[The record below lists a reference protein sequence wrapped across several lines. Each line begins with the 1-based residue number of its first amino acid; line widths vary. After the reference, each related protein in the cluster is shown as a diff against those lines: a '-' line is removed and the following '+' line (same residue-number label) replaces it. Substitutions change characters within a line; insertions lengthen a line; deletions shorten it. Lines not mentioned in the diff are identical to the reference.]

1 MSIQVYNT
9 LTRKKESFKTLQP
22 DMVSMY
28 VCGPTVY
35 DKAHVGHAMSA
46 LVFDII
52 RRYLEYRGFEV
63 KHVTNY
69 TDVDDKI
76 IQRAAVESVDPIEI
90 AQRYIDEFDQHLK
103 DLNILP
109 AFQYPRATEEI
120 NSIVES
126 VADLV
131 EKGYAYD
138 IDGDVYYRVEKFPD
152 YGKLSGRKIED
163 MEAGFRIEVDK
174 RKEHPLD
181 FALWKAAKPNEPSWP
196 SPWGEGRPGWHIEC
210 SVMSHSCLGEQIDI
224 HGGGNDL
231 VFPHHENEIA
241 QSEAMFGKQFATYW
255 MHNGMMQLS
264 GAKMS
269 KSVGNLVTIDSFLE
283 QYEANVLRLMILNS
297 SYRGPL
303 TFNEETIEHA
313 GKALKR
319 LRSALK
325 LALPQDIW
333 KGDLKGGI
341 SLVKESF
348 LKNMDDDFNT
358 AGALGFIFDFVKEI
372 NHARDEGADHD
383 SLSEAQAVLIE
394 LTGVLG
400 LQIESNIV
408 KEVDPSITEN
418 IYLKTYDYYQ
428 QKNDDNA
435 LEYIRSEIYSAD
447 VSSDLD
453 FTSIE
458 PDIDYKSIIDIVIN
472 LRDQSREKKD
482 WESSD
487 YLRDLLSS
495 NEIVVEDSDQGTTWY
510 IK

>member
-1 MSIQVYNT
+1 
-9 LTRKKESFKTLQP
+9 
-22 DMVSMY
+22 MY

-46 LVFDII
+46 LVFDVI

-76 IQRAAVESVDPIEI
+76 IQRAAVEGVDPIEI

-131 EKGYAYD
+131 EKDYAYD
-138 IDGDVYYRVEKFPD
+138 IDGDVYYRVEKFPE

-325 LALPQDIW
+325 PALPRDDW

-383 SLSEAQAVLIE
+383 SLSEAQTVLID

-400 LQIESNIV
+400 LQLVSDVIKEIDLETINNI
-408 KEVDPSITEN
+408 KEG
-418 IYLKTYDYYQ
+418 L
-428 QKNDDNA
+428 
-435 LEYIRSEIYSAD
+435 YSAD
-447 VSSDLD
+447 ISPDIEISILVPEDGTIDYQTIIDSIVSS
-453 FTSIE
+453 
-458 PDIDYKSIIDIVIN
+458 
-472 LRDQSREKKD
+472 RDEAREKKD
-482 WESSD
+482 WDSSD
-487 YLRDLLSS
+487 KIRNVLNS
-495 NEIVVEDSDQGTTWY
+495 NGVIVEDSDQGSSWY
-510 IK
+510 LE